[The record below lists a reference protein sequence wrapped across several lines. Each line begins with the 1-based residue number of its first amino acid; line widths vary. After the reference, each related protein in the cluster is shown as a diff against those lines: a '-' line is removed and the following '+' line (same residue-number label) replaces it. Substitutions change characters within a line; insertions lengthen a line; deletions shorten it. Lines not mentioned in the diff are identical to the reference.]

1 MKSFE
6 KLCERLVKMESL
18 TATPI
23 DGEFFSQSLQ
33 ESNSAEEAY
42 EKYTQSSVFEEFSYG
57 SNYPELYPIPK
68 HLCKLFW

>member
-1 MKSFE
+1 M
-6 KLCERLVKMESL
+6 RA
-18 TATPI
+18 TDQDGGIRATPV
-23 DGEFFSQSLQ
+23 DVDSFNDCLA

-57 SNYPELYPIPK
+57 SNYPELYPDSP

>member
-6 KLCERLVKMESL
+6 KLCERLIKMEEL
-18 TATPI
+18 RATPV
-23 DGEFFSQSLQ
+23 DAESLNTHCPCN

-57 SNYPELYPIPK
+57 L
-68 HLCKLFW
+68 KLS